1 MNWPGWA
8 MGEDKNLDANR
19 AAPVVEDDADDKPT
33 RRPIAALSL
42 AALGVVYGDI
52 GTSPL
57 YALKQCFN
65 GPHGI
70 AASPENVLG
79 VVSMIVWSLIV
90 VVSIK
95 YLAFILQADN
105 KGEGGIIALVA
116 LLNPWRAAP
125 GTQRHVL
132 MIMGLFGAALLYG
145 DGTITPA
152 ISVLSAVEGLTL
164 ATTAFDSLVVPIAVV
179 ILIALF
185 AIQRQGTSR
194 IGALFGPIMLG
205 WFATLAILGIL
216 GIVAHPAVF
225 AALNPEHAAHL
236 LFDNGLVGFIILGTV
251 FLAVT
256 GAETLYA
263 DMGHFGKQPIRLAW
277 FVVALPS
284 LLLNYFGQGA
294 LILANPAAVAHPF
307 YGLAP
312 AWVHYPLVIL
322 ATSATVIASQAVISG
337 TFSLTRQAVQLGQL
351 PRLRI
356 VQTDPD
362 HVGQIYIPFVNWTL
376 MLATVGLVIGFQTS
390 NAMASAYG
398 LAVSADM
405 AITTVLAFF
414 VARRFDWSPLLAGAL
429 AFLFIVLD
437 LAFLGANAFKFLDGG
452 WYPVLIAAV
461 VFSIMATWRYGLAHL
476 REATKENREPI
487 EEFLQRILTS
497 PPHRVPGT
505 AVFMT
510 SSRKETPPLLTHL
523 LEHMSVLHER
533 VVLLTVLVEDVPRVV
548 SSDRVKLEEI
558 APGCYRAAFHYGFMQ
573 SPNVAVALRFCRHV
587 GLDVEPGRATF
598 FLGHEEVIASRRGS
612 ALGVVRAWLFA
623 FLWRNS
629 TRATA
634 FYNIPSERVV
644 AIGLQVIM

>member
-1 MNWPGWA
+1 M
-8 MGEDKNLDANR
+8 DKPDKPSSNQAGT
-19 AAPVVEDDADDKPT
+19 VDADGIADET
-33 RRPIAALSL
+33 AHRPIVALSL

-57 YALKQCFN
+57 YALKQCFH
-65 GPHGI
+65 GSHGI

-79 VVSMIVWSLIV
+79 VVSLIVWSLV
-90 VVSIK
+90 FVVSIK
-95 YLAFILQADN
+95 YLLFILQADN

-125 GTQRHVL
+125 GSQRHVL

-164 ATTAFDSLVVPIAVV
+164 GTTAFDSLVVPIAVV
-179 ILIALF
+179 ILVLLF
-185 AIQRQGTSR
+185 AIQRQGTTK

-205 WFATLAILGIL
+205 WFVTLAVLGIL
-216 GIVAHPAVF
+216 GIAAYPAVF
-225 AALNPEHAAHL
+225 SALNPRYAASL
-236 LFDNGLVGFIILGTV
+236 LFHNGLVGFIILGTV

-263 DMGHFGKQPIRLAW
+263 DMGHFGKRPIRLAW
-277 FVVALPS
+277 FFVALPA

-312 AWVHYPLVIL
+312 AWIHYPLVIL
-322 ATSATVIASQAVISG
+322 ATAATVIASQAVISG

-362 HVGQIYIPFVNWTL
+362 HIGQIYIPFVNWTL

-414 VARRFDWSPLLAGAL
+414 VARRFNWSPLLAGAL
-429 AFLFIVLD
+429 ALLFIVVD
-437 LAFLGANAFKFLDGG
+437 LAFLGANAFKFFDGG
-452 WYPVLIAAV
+452 WYPVLIAAI
-461 VFSIMATWRYGLAHL
+461 VFSIMEIWRYGVAQL

-487 EEFLQRILTS
+487 EAFLERFTAA
-497 PPHRVPGT
+497 PPQRVPGT

-510 SSRKETPPLLTHL
+510 SSRSETPPLLSYL
-523 LEHMSVLHER
+523 LEHMSVVHER
-533 VVLLTVLVEDVPRVV
+533 VVLLTVFVEDVPHVA
-548 SSDRVKLEEI
+548 SADRVELEEL
-558 APGCYRAAFHYGFMQ
+558 ATGFYRAAFHYGFMQ
-573 SPNVAVALRFCRHV
+573 SPNVPVTLRFCKHV
-587 GLDVEPGRATF
+587 GLDVDLEATTF
-598 FLGHEEVIASRRGS
+598 FLGHEDIIASRLGS
-612 ALGVVRAWLFA
+612 AFA
-623 FLWRNS
+623 FVRTRLFGLLWRNS

-634 FYNIPSERVV
+634 FYNIPAERVV
-644 AIGLQVIM
+644 AIGLQIKI